1 MSAGV
6 RVREP
11 DIQLSIPHIND
22 FNFLAVI
29 GTGLYGKVMLAED
42 KETRQLYAIKTKKK
56 KLLEGSDEQENI
68 SVDKKVSLIAK
79 KDRHPFLVNLY
90 ACFQTEKRFYSVM
103 EYIAGG
109 DLMFHIQK
117 GPLRP
122 EQLRCLP
129 V

>member
-1 MSAGV
+1 VYS
-6 RVREP
+6 
-11 DIQLSIPHIND
+11 DIQSSIPHIND

-29 GTGLYGKVMLAED
+29 GEGPYGKVMLAEH
-42 KETRQLYAIKTKKK
+42 KETRQRYAIKTKKK
-56 KLLEGSDEQENI
+56 KLIEGSDGKVNI
-68 SVDKKVSLIAK
+68 SIEKKVSLIAK

-122 EQLRCLP
+122 GQILCLP

>member
-1 MSAGV
+1 VSARV
-6 RVREP
+6 RVREQ

-29 GTGLYGKVMLAED
+29 GKGDYGKVMLAEH
-42 KETRQLYAIKTKKK
+42 KETCQLYAIKTKKK
-56 KLLEGSDEQENI
+56 KLIEDSDEQESI
-68 SVDKKVSLIAK
+68 SVEKKVSLIAK

-122 EQLRCLP
+122 EQIRCLP